1 MDQRTFYL
9 EQPAS
14 LKEMDAI
21 ESIFRHFQMNTVDV
35 QRKLNDDASASA
47 LFDMLLFYEST
58 SLLNCSRN
66 TMGASAWISL
76 SQLVKRSERKRE
88 IILSG
93 RFIWRSQK
101 RNLNRNSL
109 TPTNSNP
116 SKQTTHA
123 ERLLQPHP
131 RRGDS
136 SLLEG
141 PQILTQL
148 VGASLRR
155 KVLKHIFYLF
165 PLFSGRKSEPL
176 KRTLK
181 KDVI

>member
-76 SQLVKRSERKRE
+76 SQLVKRSERKKGKNHFGFYKTTLKGKFQG
-88 IILSG
+88 ILS
-93 RFIWRSQK
+93 I
-101 RNLNRNSL
+101 
-109 TPTNSNP
+109 
-116 SKQTTHA
+116 
-123 ERLLQPHP
+123 EC
-131 RRGDS
+131 
-136 SLLEG
+136 
-141 PQILTQL
+141 
-148 VGASLRR
+148 
-155 KVLKHIFYLF
+155 LF
-165 PLFSGRKSEPL
+165 
-176 KRTLK
+176 
-181 KDVI
+181 